1 MFPNEAGILV
11 QQCWEAIPEHFPSV
25 ILDEFVVMPNHVH
38 GIIVMG
44 DNNVGAN
51 NHLPPQYNGGDS
63 NVGANNH
70 LPPQYNGGDG
80 NVRANNHLPLQ
91 YNGGDG
97 NGGANNHLPPQYNGG
112 DGNVRANNHLPLQVK
127 TGTARTLGSVV
138 RGFKIGVTKW
148 FRAHTEIH
156 SVWQRNY
163 YEHII
168 RNETAYLKIA
178 DYIQTNPERWED
190 DTYHV

>member
-11 QQCWEAIPEHFPSV
+11 QQCWEAIPKHFPSV

-44 DNNVGAN
+44 DNNVGAE
-51 NHLPPQYNGGDS
+51 

-70 LPPQYNGGDG
+70 LPLQPNGGDG
-80 NVRANNHLPLQ
+80 IRQMAGADNV
-91 YNGGDG
+91 G
-97 NGGANNHLPPQYNGG
+97 
-112 DGNVRANNHLPLQVK
+112 ANNHLPLQVK
-127 TGTARTLGSVV
+127 PGTARTLGSVV

-178 DYIQTNPERWED
+178 DYIQTNPYRWED

>member
-1 MFPNEAGILV
+1 MVFNTTIHHRQSIRLRGHDYTKAGLYFVTICTHNRLPLFGEVIEGKMFPNEAGILV

-44 DNNVGAN
+44 DANVGAKDFLPLQPNGGGNVGAN
-51 NHLPPQYNGGDS
+51 NHLPPQ
-63 NVGANNH
+63 
-70 LPPQYNGGDG
+70 
-80 NVRANNHLPLQ
+80 
-91 YNGGDG
+91 
-97 NGGANNHLPPQYNGG
+97 
-112 DGNVRANNHLPLQVK
+112 VK
-127 TGTARTLGSVV
+127 PGTARTLGSVV

-148 FRAHTEIH
+148 FRTHTEVH

-168 RNETAYLKIA
+168 RNETAYVKIA
-178 DYIQTNPERWED
+178 DYIQTNPQRWEA